1 MILHDIIKYY
11 VILQKILYSIIYKYI
26 IIMITNKLQIITTNK
41 TILLMELLQCMSWAQ
56 HHHSYSI
63 RIQLCRNYWQLCICI
78 HYCGST
84 AGHAFLAG
92 SIPWPIPYKII
103 QRRGMHERPKEHVL
117 MFGKQIF
124 LMCHQLFCIKL

>member
-1 MILHDIIKYY
+1 MILHDTIKYY
-11 VILQKILYSIIYKYI
+11 IILQKRLYSIIYI
-26 IIMITNKLQIITTNK
+26 FMITNKLQIITTNK
-41 TILLMELLQCMSWAQ
+41 RILLMELLQCMSWAQ

-117 MFGKQIF
+117 MFGKHIF

>member
-11 VILQKILYSIIYKYI
+11 VILQKILYGIIYKYI

-63 RIQLCRNYWQLCICI
+63 RTQLCRNYWQLCKCI

-92 SIPWPIPYKII
+92 SIPWPILYKII